1 MYSPP
6 NSMFLIHDSC
16 IESSPNEPG
25 EAEAAAD
32 GAVPGDPPP
41 QATNARPAA
50 PSPPRR
56 RKSRLL
62 GREVDDGESSSA
74 MNQNS

>member
-6 NSMFLIHDSC
+6 NSMFLIQESC
-16 IESSPNEPG
+16 IERSPNEAG
-25 EAEAAAD
+25 AAEAPAA
-32 GAVPGDPPP
+32 GAEPDDPPP
-41 QATNARPAA
+41 HAARAMPAA
-50 PSPPRR
+50 PRPPRR

-74 MNQNS
+74 MDQSS

>member
-6 NSMFLIHDSC
+6 NSMFLIQESC
-16 IESSPNEPG
+16 IERSPNEAG
-25 EAEAAAD
+25 AAAAPVA
-32 GAVPGDPPP
+32 GAEPDDPPP
-41 QATNARPAA
+41 QAANARPAT
-50 PSPPRR
+50 PRPPRR

-74 MNQNS
+74 MNQSS